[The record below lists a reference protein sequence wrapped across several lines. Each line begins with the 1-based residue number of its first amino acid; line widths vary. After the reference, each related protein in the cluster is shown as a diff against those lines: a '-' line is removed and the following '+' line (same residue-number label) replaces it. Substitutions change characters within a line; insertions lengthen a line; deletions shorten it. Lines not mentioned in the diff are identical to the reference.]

1 MSAKVKVTGEWKKRV
16 RAEYM
21 RLRQAKRHKRAD
33 EVKVAWN
40 VNRKALSGKVSEIIY
55 SDLLYQCSTSIY

>member
-1 MSAKVKVTGEWKKRV
+1 MSGKAKVPGEWKKRV
-16 RAEYM
+16 KSEYM

-40 VNRKALSGKVSEIIY
+40 VNRKALTGKFRKPKHLHRLTGFS
-55 SDLLYQCSTSIY
+55 S